1 MKLHSTGLS
10 HRQGVRGWGNCRG
23 QQWGEVTSEALVWWG
38 RRVRSDL
45 VPINGTQGTASSVS
59 ILSGRAPALPS

>member
-10 HRQGVRGWGNCRG
+10 HRQGVTGWGNCRG

-45 VPINGTQGTASSVS
+45 VPINGT
-59 ILSGRAPALPS
+59 